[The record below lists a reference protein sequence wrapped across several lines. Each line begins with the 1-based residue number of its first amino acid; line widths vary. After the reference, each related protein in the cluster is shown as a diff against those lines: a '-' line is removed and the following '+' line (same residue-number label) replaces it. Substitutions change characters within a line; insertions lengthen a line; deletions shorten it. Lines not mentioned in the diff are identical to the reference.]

1 MKRRFLGIAVLGL
14 IGALLVGACSSSSSA
29 AVAVDDIYAIG
40 LQGQATSDGVIVLNE
55 PDRIEVDL
63 ITGVSSLDVA
73 LALRSALRERG
84 HEVICVT
91 HRGGDIFSLV
101 VRGEVQISSERSD
114 LGGIGGSAAQVIQ
127 RPEVIQST
135 VREYLRYLRESSPEG
150 LAKVVTEDY
159 LPIAS
164 ADLGK
169 SIELVS
175 TEVPAI
181 GCHSASIV
189 VQVEM
194 PNGVHEQNEVHL
206 RTTGDLYWRISGVT
220 PLASWTLS

>member
-1 MKRRFLGIAVLGL
+1 MKRHFLGIAALGL
-14 IGALLVGACSSSSSA
+14 IAAFVVGACSSSSSA
-29 AVAVDDIYAIG
+29 TIAVDDVYSIG
-40 LQGQATSDGVIVLNE
+40 LQGHATTDGVIVLNE
-55 PDRIEVDL
+55 PERIEVDL
-63 ITGVSSLDVA
+63 GSGVSSLDVA

-91 HRGGDIFSLV
+91 HRGGDLFSLL
-101 VRGEVQISSERSD
+101 VRGEVEISSERSD

-135 VREYLRYLRESSPEG
+135 VREYLRFLREDSSDD
-150 LAKVVTEDY
+150 LATVVTEDY

-169 SIELVS
+169 SIEMVS
-175 TEVPAI
+175 SEVPAI
-181 GCHSASIV
+181 GCHSASVV
-189 VQVEM
+189 VQVEL

-206 RTTGDLYWRISGVT
+206 ETDGDLYWRISGVT
-220 PLASWTLS
+220 PLASWALS